1 MYLPY
6 PWHFATLDMCLF
18 HKWVPQE
25 LQLKRLYQERV
36 NWVPA
41 YMTKRSFWAFCPKF
55 NSLITI
61 LDLLKLICYFKSLK
75 SLPGVAETEVRWWLF
90 LMQPDFP
97 QGGNGWH
104 WMTRRQWMTMGDN
117 GWQWITMGEIGWQGD
132 NETKIVWKIPSKSD
146 PSNIWQVWWP
156 LLLLNTKCWPF
167 WHLRTLNHDNW
178 NLPDNKEIILSNFLF
193 IALSLALKCPCF
205 CPYNFIWWM
214 VKCCYKEARRRKIM
228 KEDDDFL

>member
-1 MYLPY
+1 MILEDKYWQLYLIGLVFTQKSCIVLHNFEKLHVLANILPQPAKIFTRIY
-6 PWHFATLDMCLF
+6 LWHFATLDMCLF

-117 GWQWITMGEIGWQGD
+117 GWQWVTMDYNGWNWMTRRQWNKD
-132 NETKIVWKIPSKSD
+132 RLENTFKEWPKEHLTSVVATFTFEHKMLTFLTFKNLESWQLKSA
-146 PSNIWQVWWP
+146 WQ
-156 LLLLNTKCWPF
+156 
-167 WHLRTLNHDNW
+167 
-178 NLPDNKEIILSNFLF
+178 
-193 IALSLALKCPCF
+193 
-205 CPYNFIWWM
+205 
-214 VKCCYKEARRRKIM
+214 
-228 KEDDDFL
+228 